1 MQSIAVLFDE
11 PNPASPMNG
20 EAGQLWTQCTSVYKC
35 MCPENFPI
43 EQVNKIYSDCYA
55 PFIQK
60 AAQSCGPVKEFIKW
74 FPQLDK
80 LYYEKNILAISAEEA
95 EFKELASSILKKKP
109 TAQSAT
115 QSATQPISEPATQ
128 SATQPIS
135 ELATQ
140 SATPA
145 SEPADQA
152 ATQTPAKDT
161 PAKAPRW
168 AKYQTKK

>member
-11 PNPASPMNG
+11 PNPASPMNS
-20 EAGQLWTQCTSVYKC
+20 EAGKLWTQCTSTYKS
-35 MCPENFPI
+35 MHPEYLPM

-80 LYYEKNILAISAEEA
+80 LHYEKNILAISAEEA
-95 EFKELASSILKKKP
+95 EFKELTNSIIKKK
-109 TAQSAT
+109 
-115 QSATQPISEPATQ
+115 PATQ
-128 SATQPIS
+128 SATQTSTQEPTS
-135 ELATQ
+135 ESTTQ
-140 SATPA
+140 PTIQTPDIKTNEPTQ
-145 SEPADQA
+145 EPANPS
-152 ATQTPAKDT
+152 TNT